1 MAEALK
7 NYALV
12 TGASSGI
19 GRETALALAQVGF
32 GVLLL
37 GRSQTR
43 LQALVD
49 QIQTNNGVAIA
60 ISHDLAELDRNPALI
75 ADLASQYPIS
85 VLVNC
90 AGIGY
95 TGPLATMP
103 LADWQAVL
111 AVNLTSA
118 LQCIQAVLP
127 GMRARQQGTIVNVV
141 SIAGEQVF
149 PDWGAYSVSKFGLMA
164 LTKTLALEERPH
176 GVRVSAICP
185 GSVNTPLW
193 DTETVQA
200 DFNRDAM
207 LTPDVV
213 AKSILHLIQLPPE
226 AVIETLTLMP
236 HAGTF

>member
-19 GRETALALAQVGF
+19 GRETALALAQQGLIV
-32 GVLLL
+32 VAL
-37 GRSQTR
+37 GRSLTK

-49 QIQTNNGVAIA
+49 EIQANNGVAIA
-60 ISHDLAELDRNPALI
+60 ISHDLAELDRNPAVL
-75 ADLASQYPIS
+75 ADLTSQYPIS

-90 AGIGY
+90 AGMGY
-95 TGPLATMP
+95 TGPLATLP
-103 LADWQAVL
+103 LADWQRIL
-111 AVNLTSA
+111 AVNLTSV

-127 GMRARQQGTIVNVV
+127 GMRSRQQGTIVNVV

-164 LTKTLALEERPH
+164 LTKTLALEERPY

-193 DTETVQA
+193 DTETVDA
-200 DFNRDAM
+200 DFNRSAM
-207 LTPDVV
+207 LTPNIV
-213 AKSILHLIQLPPE
+213 AQSIVHLIQLPPN